1 MNILHKSYYEN
12 LISFLLIKVNKKW
25 VQFSSPVSHIKFA
38 PVAVAQVQQVNL
50 PDKNIIELE
59 TNI

>member
-1 MNILHKSYYEN
+1 M
-12 LISFLLIKVNKKW
+12 IKVPKKW
-25 VQFSSPVSHIKFA
+25 GQFSSPVSPIKFA

-59 TNI
+59 TNIWTKIVIDDVCILYYII